1 MTRKRI
7 EIDRDRC
14 IGCAKCV
21 NACPGGALQMGEDG
35 KAFLAREDFCDGLGV
50 CLGECPVDA
59 IQFVDVAEPAARPAA
74 AAVAAPVVPHPCPS
88 MREFSFSKQIAT
100 PTAAKKAGA
109 ASAPSRLNGWPIQLH
124 LVPPNSPRFQG
135 ADLLIA
141 ASCTAF
147 SFGGFHE
154 ELLAGRELIIACPKL
169 DRTEG
174 YAEKLAAIL
183 ATAKP
188 KSVTIARMQV
198 PCCAGLTNLL
208 VEARGQ
214 AGSAVALREVVL
226 SLQGEVLQENEI

>member
-1 MTRKRI
+1 
-7 EIDRDRC
+7 
-14 IGCAKCV
+14 
-21 NACPGGALQMGEDG
+21 MGEDG
-35 KAFLAREDFCDGLGV
+35 KAYLAREDFCDGLGV

-59 IQFVDVAEPAARPAA
+59 ITFVDVAEPAARPAA
-74 AAVAAPVVPHPCPS
+74 VAAPVIPHQCPS
-88 MREFSFSKQIAT
+88 LREFAFNKPVAA
-100 PTAAKKAGA
+100 TAAKKAGV

-154 ELLAGRELIIACPKL
+154 ELLAGRELVIACPKL

-188 KSVTIARMQV
+188 NSVTIARMQV

-208 VEARGQ
+208 VEARDQ
-214 AGSAVALREVVL
+214 AGSEVTLREVVL
-226 SLQGEVLQENEI
+226 SLQGEVLQENEL